1 MIVDDSV
8 VVRRIVSGVLSDD
21 PALEVVG
28 YAVNGRVALV
38 KLPLLDPDIV
48 ILDLEM
54 PEMDGLE
61 TLAAIRRI
69 RPRLPVVM
77 YSSLTQRGAV
87 ATLDA
92 LALGAS
98 DYLTKPSGVESPD
111 HAIQRI
117 RDELI
122 PTVKTFC
129 RSLLSRPTFSPSPA
143 LARLRAASLG
153 AVPVFPFPSLSP
165 SPPARSGV
173 FKKVEV
179 VAIGTSTG
187 GPNALAEVIP
197 AFPADFP
204 VPVVIVQHMPPIF
217 TKMLA
222 ERLSTKS
229 AIHVCEATHGEPLL
243 PGRAYVAPGNY
254 HMHVVRDHG
263 QARILLDQAPQENS
277 CRPAVDVLFR
287 TTAAAFPGG
296 TLAVIMTGIGQD
308 GLRGCEKVRE
318 AGGVIYAQDEAT
330 SVVWGMPGSV
340 VKAGLS
346 DRVLPIDLI
355 GQAVVSRTLEGRVT
369 PAAVRH

>member
-1 MIVDDSV
+1 VRKIRVMIVDDSV
-8 VVRRIVSGVLSDD
+8 VVRRVVSGVLSDD

-61 TLAAIRRI
+61 ALAEIRRI
-69 RPRLPVVM
+69 RPHLPVIM

-111 HAIQRI
+111 HAIRRI

-122 PTVKTFC
+122 PKVKTFC
-129 RSLLSRPTFSPSPA
+129 GPLLSRPAFSASPSPA
-143 LARLRAASLG
+143 LARMRAAALS
-153 AVPVFPFPSLSP
+153 AVPVFPAPPQSP
-165 SPPARSGV
+165 PPPARSGV

-187 GPNALAEVIP
+187 GPNALAQVLP

-222 ERLSTKS
+222 DRLSTKS
-229 AIHVCEATHGEPLL
+229 AIRVCEAAHGEPLL

-263 QARILLDQAPQENS
+263 HVRVLLDQGPQENS

-296 TLAVIMTGIGQD
+296 TLAVILTGIGQD

-318 AGGVIYAQDEAT
+318 A
-330 SVVWGMPGSV
+330 WGMPGCV

-346 DRVLPIDLI
+346 DRVLPLDLI
-355 GQAVVSRTLEGRVT
+355 GQAVVSRTVEGRVT
-369 PAAVRH
+369 PAAVKH